1 MSIFG
6 VVLVTYD
13 LLTLEL
19 LCVCVLLFLVFFY
32 FYCLHLLRI
41 NVFISPVARNRQP
54 SCQILVLLR
63 LFLVELWAN
72 VTHQTDDV
80 TLTLTFDL

>member
-1 MSIFG
+1 M
-6 VVLVTYD
+6 VLVTCD

-19 LCVCVLLFLVFFY
+19 LCVCVLLFLVFF
-32 FYCLHLLRI
+32 LLLLSA
-41 NVFISPVARNRQP
+41 FIANKRVHVTRGTEQTTFLS
-54 SCQILVLLR
+54 ILVLLR

>member
-19 LCVCVLLFLVFFY
+19 LCVCVLLFLVFF
-32 FYCLHLLRI
+32 LLLLSA
-41 NVFISPVARNRQP
+41 FIANKRVHITRGTEQTT
-54 SCQILVLLR
+54 
-63 LFLVELWAN
+63 FLPNFGASA
-72 VTHQTDDV
+72 
-80 TLTLTFDL
+80 TFPC